1 MKRFILIGV
10 LVVTACAAYSQSAK
24 DYSAQATQQLMREN
38 LKEEGLF
45 RYVVVPL
52 PIDFLVITQYATWIE
67 KRYSK
72 ERMIAEAKTLA
83 EQAKGTLRAILLISF
98 TGDFMSKG
106 RTELKIPDDFAEYVF
121 VENETGTY
129 FPCAKADVPLM
140 GGTVNSISDSTQVSL
155 DFNVTDALYEGAKTM
170 RFTIGG
176 LELQDKTFE
185 YQLPYSSNFQDC
197 PKEIREILISS
208 GIWK

>member
-106 RTELKIPDDFAEYVF
+106 QP
-121 VENETGTY
+121 N
-129 FPCAKADVPLM
+129 
-140 GGTVNSISDSTQVSL
+140 
-155 DFNVTDALYEGAKTM
+155 
-170 RFTIGG
+170 
-176 LELQDKTFE
+176 
-185 YQLPYSSNFQDC
+185 
-197 PKEIREILISS
+197 
-208 GIWK
+208 